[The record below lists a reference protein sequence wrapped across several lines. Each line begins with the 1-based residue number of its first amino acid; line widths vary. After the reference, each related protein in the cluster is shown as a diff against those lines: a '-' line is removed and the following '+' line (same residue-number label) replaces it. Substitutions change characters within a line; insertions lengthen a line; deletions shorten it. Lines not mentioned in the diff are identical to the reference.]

1 MSAGVKYPSFIEQ
14 DSTWL
19 QSLVTNAQ
27 PSVTIQLLS
36 RRVFDVSTLAR
47 RNEVGHRVNDL
58 SSLVVD
64 PSRNVLKHTY
74 HELGSENTPI
84 SIDNMEREQTA
95 ICKVLYR
102 PREKSIYRSMFRQ
115 DMAKTLVQQG
125 RVEVLSSGLYV
136 AMDNKRMIDGS
147 EGLSDITSDVSYME
161 TLMKAEQSA
170 IKERKGLWANEA
182 IRKEKETFID
192 EVLDEAK
199 ASLWKRLW
207 NWILDRRR

>member
-1 MSAGVKYPSFIEQ
+1 
-14 DSTWL
+14 
-19 QSLVTNAQ
+19 
-27 PSVTIQLLS
+27 
-36 RRVFDVSTLAR
+36 
-47 RNEVGHRVNDL
+47 
-58 SSLVVD
+58 
-64 PSRNVLKHTY
+64 
-74 HELGSENTPI
+74 
-84 SIDNMEREQTA
+84 
-95 ICKVLYR
+95 
-102 PREKSIYRSMFRQ
+102 
-115 DMAKTLVQQG
+115 
-125 RVEVLSSGLYV
+125 
-136 AMDNKRMIDGS
+136 MDNKRMIDGS